1 VFSLMISLRTSGQ
14 PMPPPPGGDQ
24 GDYTQRRRADS
35 QLIDGE
41 MTDLIGA
48 DRSALRVPVPHA
60 LNVLRMLT
68 LSSVHPFMH
77 QQSTTTTAAEIVDV
91 ALHGLK
97 RGN

>member
-1 VFSLMISLRTSGQ
+1 
-14 PMPPPPGGDQ
+14 
-24 GDYTQRRRADS
+24 
-35 QLIDGE
+35 
-41 MTDLIGA
+41 MTDLIGP
-48 DRSALRVPVPHA
+48 DRSALRVPVPQA

-91 ALHGLK
+91 ALHGLMK